1 MKYLFTSVCFLL
13 LSQFL
18 HSQQLPNLP
27 IPIGAGTCEVWNNSI
42 YHFGGSNNWAGTIC
56 YPRVYK
62 FDGANWSHYDS
73 IPDNNM
79 WGVTSVLVGDNVFL
93 LGAWPSGP
101 QLNRKYDLNTGDWT
115 YLANSPNTYHTW
127 GITAEVLNGIIYL
140 FNPDGECF
148 AYNISTDTWLNKT
161 FNTASGTRDLSSI
174 LYQNEIYIIGWDN
187 SAFYKY
193 TPATD
198 QWTQLSNSSYQVGAC
213 AMGIINNLI
222 YFVGGNVGGA
232 TGAEYKTILVYD
244 ITTDTWSLNLS
255 EISSKRHWM
264 ATAEYK
270 GGLYVVGGIDSIAN
284 AVDIV
289 EEIVPQGTAGV
300 NTETEVPEGYLLTQN
315 YPNPFNPSTSI
326 KYSVPELSNVLI
338 KVFDLLGNEV
348 ETLVNEEKP
357 AGTYE
362 VIFNSHSGEV
372 RNLPSGVYFY
382 KLQASSF
389 IETKKMILLK

>member
-1 MKYLFTSVCFLL
+1 MKHFFTLSCFLL

-18 HSQQLPNLP
+18 FSQQLPNLP
-27 IPIGAGTCEVWNNSI
+27 IPIGAGTCEVWNNEI
-42 YHFGGSNNWAGTIC
+42 YHFGGSNNWSGSTC

-62 FDGANWSHYDS
+62 FDGLNWSHYDS

-79 WGVTSVLVGDNVFL
+79 WGVTSVLVGNYVYL

-101 QLNRKYDLNTGDWT
+101 QLNRSYNLNTTEWT
-115 YLANSPNTYHTW
+115 YLASSPNTYHTW

-148 AYNISTDTWLNKT
+148 AYNISTDTWSNKT
-161 FNTASGTRDLSSI
+161 FNIASGTRDLSSI
-174 LYQNEIYIIGWDN
+174 LYQNEIYIIGWDD

-198 QWTQLSNSSYQVGAC
+198 QWTQLSNSTYQVGAC

-232 TGAEYKTILVYD
+232 TGAEYKSILIYN
-244 ITTDTWSLNLS
+244 INTNSWSTDLH

-264 ATAEYK
+264 ATAEYR
-270 GGLYVVGGIDSIAN
+270 GGLYVVGGIDSIAI

-300 NTETEVPEGYLLTQN
+300 NTESKVPEEYILAQN
-315 YPNPFNPSTSI
+315 YPNPFNPATLI
-326 KYSVPELSNVLI
+326 RYQIPESGEVTLKI
-338 KVFDLLGNEV
+338 FDLLGHEV
-348 ETLVNEEKP
+348 AMIVNEYKT

-362 VIFNSHSGEV
+362 VEFNAVES
-372 RNLPSGVYFY
+372 PSGVYFY
-382 KLQASSF
+382 QLKSGDF
-389 IETKKMILLK
+389 IQTRKMLLLK